1 MFAKTRTSFLTRS
14 SRVNETKIWG
24 FRFRIESGKGCREKQ
39 IAHSYSEFQKK
50 SMFSPATLS
59 GFKPKLKTPKK
70 GGVLVS
76 LAREL
81 RVKIVPPNRVLV
93 TICALILG
101 MYGNTG
107 TENNPHRF
115 QRTITVSFKL

>member
-24 FRFRIESGKGCREKQ
+24 FRFRIQTKIENPQ
-39 IAHSYSEFQKK
+39 
-50 SMFSPATLS
+50 
-59 GFKPKLKTPKK
+59 K